1 MNNERTNLI
10 KLVSG
15 TLAFSLLF
23 ILACVSILVFLPSG
37 QSKKIGGEEVSE
49 NTVIPEEGDL
59 FALLD
64 YEIEP
69 IELTSLDEDSGLSL
83 YRQNQ
88 SRPAVEWFYTRVTN
102 NREVALAILTSADKF
117 DIPVSLAFALAY
129 AESGFQVTASHV
141 NANGSID
148 RGLFQLNSATFTKL
162 SESDFYNPNTSAYYG
177 MNHLRF
183 CLNSAGN
190 EIAALA
196 MYNAGSSKVK
206 RNNTPQT
213 TLNYISKIQNYR
225 GMLEQNFASE
235 VLAFFDANG
244 NDYRILAKY

>member
-1 MNNERTNLI
+1 MN
-10 KLVSG
+10 
-15 TLAFSLLF
+15 
-23 ILACVSILVFLPSG
+23 P
-37 QSKKIGGEEVSE
+37 
-49 NTVIPEEGDL
+49 
-59 FALLD
+59 
-64 YEIEP
+64 
-69 IELTSLDEDSGLSL
+69 
-83 YRQNQ
+83 
-88 SRPAVEWFYTRVTN
+88 
-102 NREVALAILTSADKF
+102 
-117 DIPVSLAFALAY
+117 
-129 AESGFQVTASHV
+129 
-141 NANGSID
+141 
-148 RGLFQLNSATFTKL
+148 
-162 SESDFYNPNTSAYYG
+162 
-177 MNHLRF
+177 LRF